1 MFARRV
7 LQLSCALLVVV
18 KCAAEFYTSYKP
30 HDELDSH
37 ASKHRRAAT
46 LAKAT
51 STFWMHKY
59 EGSSGAVDIP
69 VLWGS
74 RKRPFRKELRV
85 IVEYASQSQLSC
97 ACLLIGNVGSTII

>member
-1 MFARRV
+1 MVAPRV

-18 KCAAEFYTSYKP
+18 KGAAEFHTSYKP

-37 ASKHRRAAT
+37 ASKYRRAAT

-51 STFWMHKY
+51 STFWMHQY

-69 VLWGS
+69 ILWGS
-74 RKRPFRKELRV
+74 RNRPFRKGLRV
-85 IVEYASQSQLSC
+85 IVEYASQNQLSC
-97 ACLLIGNVGSTII
+97 ACLLIGN